1 LVNGKTNDSQPT
13 TSLTANDLVTNNLY
27 FSLFVQCVLAAM
39 LAVFF
44 EGNLFFQLFFVAISV
59 IIHLF
64 ANIALERHE
73 IVLRHKL

>member
-1 LVNGKTNDSQPT
+1 
-13 TSLTANDLVTNNLY
+13 
-27 FSLFVQCVLAAM
+27 M